1 LDGPSCCASAGPVT
15 TPDAAS
21 QLAAKVV
28 APLPE
33 VAATLPRVDGHVLV
47 GQRATCRV
55 PRTLDRCTLFSSFL
69 I

>member
-1 LDGPSCCASAGPVT
+1 VT

-47 GQRATCRV
+47 GQRATCQV